1 MKFLFTIL
9 FTFLFSVSFLFFLLN
24 NDNFLPRVSVD
35 EVDWTNFSVFTF
47 LLFTTIFSF
56 LNIVFYSIKRFF
68 KKNTEEKI
76 TIKQSIKI
84 SFLLTLGF
92 LVVFLLHIFH
102 VISFFWGLGIFLV
115 LLFLIFV
122 V

>member
-9 FTFLFSVSFLFFLLN
+9 FTFLFSVSFLFFLFN
-24 NDNFLPRVSVD
+24 NDNFLPRTSIH
-35 EVDWTNFSVFTF
+35 EIDWTNFSVFTF

-68 KKNTEEKI
+68 KKDSEEK
-76 TIKQSIKI
+76 KI
-84 SFLLTLGF
+84 VKESVKYSFLLSFGL
-92 LVVFLLHIFH
+92 LIVFLLHIFH

-115 LLFLIFV
+115 VLFLIFV

>member
-56 LNIVFYSIKRFF
+56 LNIVFYSIKRFC
-68 KKNTEEKI
+68 KKDAEEK
-76 TIKQSIKI
+76 KI
-84 SFLLTLGF
+84 VKESVKYSFLLSFGL
-92 LVVFLLHIFH
+92 LIVFLLHIFH

-115 LLFLIFV
+115 VLFLIFV

>member
-24 NDNFLPRVSVD
+24 NDNFLPRISVD

-56 LNIVFYSIKRFF
+56 LNIIFYNIKRFLKKDLDE
-68 KKNTEEKI
+68 KKN
-76 TIKQSIKI
+76 IKESIKY
-84 SFLLTLGF
+84 SFLLTFGL
-92 LVVFLLHIFH
+92 LIVFLLHIFH

-115 LLFLIFV
+115 VLFLIFV

>member
-24 NDNFLPRVSVD
+24 NDNFLPRTSIH
-35 EVDWTNFSVFTF
+35 EIDWTNFSVFTF
-47 LLFTTIFSF
+47 LLFTTVFSF
-56 LNIVFYSIKRFF
+56 FNIIFYIIKRFF
-68 KKNTEEKI
+68 KKNIEERKV
-76 TIKQSIKI
+76 IKECIKY
-84 SFLLTLGF
+84 SSLLTFSL
-92 LVVFLLHIFH
+92 LIVFLLHIFH

-115 LLFLIFV
+115 VLFLIFV

>member
-24 NDNFLPRVSVD
+24 NDNFLPRISVD

-56 LNIVFYSIKRFF
+56 LNIIFYNIKRFLKKDLDE
-68 KKNTEEKI
+68 KKN
-76 TIKQSIKI
+76 IKESIKY
-84 SFLLTLGF
+84 SFLLTFGL
-92 LVVFLLHIFH
+92 LIVFLLHIFH

-115 LLFLIFV
+115 ILFLIFV